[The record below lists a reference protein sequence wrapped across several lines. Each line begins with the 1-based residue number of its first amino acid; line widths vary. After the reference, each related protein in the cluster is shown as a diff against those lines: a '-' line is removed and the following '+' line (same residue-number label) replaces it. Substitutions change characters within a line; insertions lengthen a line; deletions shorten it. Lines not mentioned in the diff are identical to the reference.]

1 MSGER
6 ASGRTWSTVWSAR
19 VPLPTATTAVGDLMR
34 ADGFDTP
41 FTSPGTEAFTEY
53 VLRWGQR
60 LALTEGS
67 SVYEVGCGAGAF
79 LAPLASA
86 GATVG
91 GCDLA
96 PRLVELARRAL
107 PDADLTVAEATAMPE
122 EPRYDVVIA
131 HGVFAYFPDEDYAR
145 RVVERMA
152 AKAAR
157 SVAVMDLPDVRW
169 QEEEMRQRLRL
180 FGNPESYR
188 REYDGLD
195 QRAYE
200 QEWISRVLVELGMR
214 EVSFVDEPVPG
225 RPVPS
230 TRFSVVATR

>member
-1 MSGER
+1 MSGGR
-6 ASGRTWSTVWSAR
+6 APGRTWATVWTSRA
-19 VPLPTATTAVGDLMR
+19 PLPTATTSVGDLIR

-41 FTSPGTEAFTEY
+41 YSSPATDAFVEY
-53 VLRWGQR
+53 VHRWSKR

-79 LAPLASA
+79 LVPLASA
-86 GATVG
+86 GATIG

-107 PDADLTVAEATAMPE
+107 PGADLTVVEATAMPE
-122 EPRYDVVIA
+122 EPLYDVVIA
-131 HGVFAYFPDEDYAR
+131 HGVFAYFPDEDYAS
-145 RVVERMA
+145 RVVARMA
-152 AKAAR
+152 AKASR
-157 SVAVMDLPDVRW
+157 SVAVMDVPDVRW